1 MAGFLN
7 RLGIGRT
14 ISRNDDSVAAE
25 NASAPKSVFLP
36 RIYLEKHDVE
46 QQRIRLMTYYIEIDR
61 YMKASRASGTPDTL
75 KESGGSPNPLTKQGE
90 NYSRK
95 RSSNLS
101 IHVTPQEKN
110 MIRRKAQQANMTM
123 TDYIISAIQGDEIIV
138 CDGLVPLFVELKRI
152 GNNVNQIA
160 YKVNSGVVSAV
171 GLRETQQ
178 ELNKISERIEEIA
191 RKINGDS

>member
-7 RLGIGRT
+7 KIGLGRT
-14 ISRNDDSVAAE
+14 STRKDGGAETDVAAT
-25 NASAPKSVFLP
+25 SQSFPFPPV
-36 RIYLEKHDVE
+36 YLLKCDAD
-46 QQRIRLMTYYIEIDR
+46 QQRMRLMTYYVGFDR
-61 YMKASRASGTPDTL
+61 YMKASRASGTPDTI

-90 NYSRK
+90 SYSRK

-123 TDYIISAIQGDEIIV
+123 TDYIISAIQGNEIIV
-138 CDGLVPLFVELKRI
+138 CDGLIPLFVELKRI

-160 YKVNSGVVSAV
+160 YKVNSGVVRAV

-191 RKINGDS
+191 RKINGNS

>member
-14 ISRNDDSVAAE
+14 ISRNDDGVAAE

-61 YMKASRASGTPDTL
+61 YMKASRASGTPDTI
-75 KESGGSPNPLTKQGE
+75 KESGGSPNPPTKQGE
-90 NYSRK
+90 SYSRK

-160 YKVNSGVVSAV
+160 YKVNSGVVRAV

-191 RKINGDS
+191 RKINGNS

>member
-7 RLGIGRT
+7 KIGLGRT
-14 ISRNDDSVAAE
+14 SIRKDGGTVTDVAAP
-25 NASAPKSVFLP
+25 SQSFPFPSVYLLKS
-36 RIYLEKHDVE
+36 DTD
-46 QQRIRLMTYYIEIDR
+46 QQRMRLMNYYVGFDR

-75 KESGGSPNPLTKQGE
+75 KESGGSPNPLPKQGE
-90 NYSRK
+90 NYTRK

-123 TDYIISAIQGDEIIV
+123 TDYIISAIQGNEIIV
-138 CDGLVPLFVELKRI
+138 CDGLIPLFVELKRI

-160 YKVNSGVVSAV
+160 YKVNSGVVRAV

-191 RKINGDS
+191 RKINGNS